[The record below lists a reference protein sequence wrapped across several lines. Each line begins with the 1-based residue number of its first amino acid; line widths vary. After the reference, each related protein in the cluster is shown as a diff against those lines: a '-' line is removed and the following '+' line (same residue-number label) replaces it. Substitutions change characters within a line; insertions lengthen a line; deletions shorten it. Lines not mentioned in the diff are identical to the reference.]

1 MSQLRAEISE
11 NMKQAMRDKDALT
24 LSTLRLISA
33 ALKDKDIEK
42 RVEGTEVTDADVL
55 TVLQKMLKQREESLR
70 TYRDAGRNDLADQEQ
85 GEIDVINRYMPKQ
98 LSADELEKAIDAAIA
113 ESGATSGR
121 DMGKVIAIL
130 KDKYAGQINMGEAS
144 GKVKSKLN

>member
-55 TVLQKMLKQREESLR
+55 TVLQKMLKQREESLK
-70 TYRDAGRNDLADQEQ
+70 TYRDAGRDDLADQEQ
-85 GEIDVINRYMPKQ
+85 GEIEVINRYMPKQ
-98 LSADELEKAIDAAIA
+98 LGADELDKAIDAAIA

>member
-1 MSQLRAEISE
+1 MSQLRAQISE

-24 LSTLRLISA
+24 LSTLRLVIS

-42 RVEGTEVTDADVL
+42 RVEGSEVTDADVL
-55 TVLQKMLKQREESLR
+55 AVLQKMLKQREESLK
-70 TYRDAGRNDLADQEQ
+70 TYRDAGRDDLADQEQ
-85 GEIDVINRYMPKQ
+85 GEIEVINRYMPKQ
-98 LSADELEKAIDAAIA
+98 LGADELDKAIDAAIA